1 MHIRCLKNCLRRRG
15 VTLRIRCLKSCLRR
29 RGGTLCIR
37 CVFGCSRNIN
47 EGKVR
52 QPPHT
57 LKKFYQFFTVG
68 MSVGLVYMVS
78 SAAGMCTCTC
88 TGIMTKD
95 LTSLRWFFDS
105 VINLQFEVFKIQ
117 NLWFLI
123 NSNNCK
129 H

>member
-1 MHIRCLKNCLRRRG
+1 VPQKLYEKERSHLAHKVPQKLFEKERRHLVRK
-15 VTLRIRCLKSCLRR
+15 VSLWLQ
-29 RGGTLCIR
+29 
-37 CVFGCSRNIN
+37 
-47 EGKVR
+47 GKVR

-88 TGIMTKD
+88 TGVC
-95 LTSLRWFFDS
+95 RFFDS

-123 NSNNCK
+123 NSNNHK